1 MEIKCIG
8 AKLLINNLP
17 NKKKI
22 LIGTVLS
29 FTGNPFQYRLTDSV
43 NIAENTAVLID
54 GNKIKKI
61 GSPNQLVASAPDAEV
76 YNFQEKLLMSGFIDA
91 HAHYPQTPIIAS
103 WGKRLIDWLNT
114 YTFPEEEKYSNS
126 KYAENIA
133 ELYLNFLISNGTTS
147 VSTYC
152 TTHPESVDAIFS
164 TAQRRNMCVVAGKNA
179 MDRNAPKALLD
190 TPQSAYDESK
200 KLIHKWHRTGRLR
213 YAITPRF
220 SPTSSPEQLSMLGEL
235 WAEYP
240 DCLMQ
245 THLSEQVDEI
255 EWVKSLFP
263 NSRDYLDT
271 YEQFGLLGANAI
283 FGHAIHLK
291 KREIDRLKDVGAGV
305 VHCPTSNTFI
315 GSGLFDMEHLQKQK
329 IPVGLAT
336 DTGGGSSFSM
346 LRTMASCYEIAQ
358 LRNNALHPAQ
368 LLWLATMGSA
378 KALHLE
384 KEIGNL
390 KVGYIADVI
399 AIDLKSTDII
409 TQRAD
414 LANDIWEAIFPTLMM
429 GDDRAIAA
437 TFIAGNLVH
446 STKI

>member
-1 MEIKCIG
+1 MDRSQ
-8 AKLLINNLP
+8 LLINNLA

-29 FTGNPFQYRLTDSV
+29 FTGNPFHYRLTDSV

-114 YTFPEEEKYSNS
+114 YTFPEEEKYGNS

-220 SPTSSPEQLSMLGEL
+220 
-235 WAEYP
+235 
-240 DCLMQ
+240 
-245 THLSEQVDEI
+245 
-255 EWVKSLFP
+255 
-263 NSRDYLDT
+263 
-271 YEQFGLLGANAI
+271 
-283 FGHAIHLK
+283 
-291 KREIDRLKDVGAGV
+291 
-305 VHCPTSNTFI
+305 
-315 GSGLFDMEHLQKQK
+315 
-329 IPVGLAT
+329 
-336 DTGGGSSFSM
+336 
-346 LRTMASCYEIAQ
+346 
-358 LRNNALHPAQ
+358 
-368 LLWLATMGSA
+368 
-378 KALHLE
+378 
-384 KEIGNL
+384 
-390 KVGYIADVI
+390 
-399 AIDLKSTDII
+399 
-409 TQRAD
+409 
-414 LANDIWEAIFPTLMM
+414 
-429 GDDRAIAA
+429 
-437 TFIAGNLVH
+437 
-446 STKI
+446 

>member
-1 MEIKCIG
+1 M
-8 AKLLINNLP
+8 INNAA

-22 LIGTVLS
+22 LIGTILS
-29 FTGNPFQYRLTDSV
+29 FNENPFHYELTDSV
-43 NIAENTAVLID
+43 NIDENTAVLIA

-61 GSPNQLVASAPDAEV
+61 GSPNKLIADTPDAEV
-76 YNFQEKLLMSGFIDA
+76 YNFEEKLLMSGFIDA

-114 YTFPEEEKYSNS
+114 YTFPEEEKYSNL
-126 KYAENIA
+126 KYAEKVA

-164 TAQRRNMCVVAGKNA
+164 AAQKRNMCLVAGKNA

-220 SPTSSPEQLSMLGEL
+220 SPTSSPEQLSMLGKL
-235 WAEYP
+235 WTEYP

-263 NSRDYLDT
+263 NTRDYLDT

-315 GSGLFDMEHLQKQK
+315 GSGLFDMEHLQKQR
-329 IPVGLAT
+329 IPIGLAT

-346 LRTMASCYEIAQ
+346 FRTMASCYEIAQ

-378 KALHLE
+378 KTLHLE

-399 AIDLKSTDII
+399 AIDLKSTDVI

-414 LANDIWEAIFPTLMM
+414 LAMDIWEAIFPTIMM

-437 TFIAGNLVH
+437 TFMAGNLVH
-446 STKI
+446 SANM

>member
-1 MEIKCIG
+1 M
-8 AKLLINNLP
+8 INNAA

-22 LIGTVLS
+22 LIGTILS
-29 FTGNPFQYRLTDSV
+29 FNKNPFHYELTDSV
-43 NIAENTAVLID
+43 NIDENTAVLIA

-61 GSPNQLVASAPDAEV
+61 GSPNKLIADTPDAEV
-76 YNFQEKLLMSGFIDA
+76 YNFEEKLLMSGFIDA

-114 YTFPEEEKYSNS
+114 YTFPEEEKYGNL
-126 KYAENIA
+126 KYAEKVA

-164 TAQRRNMCVVAGKNA
+164 AAQKRNMCLVAGKNA

-220 SPTSSPEQLSMLGEL
+220 SPTSSPEQLSMLGKL
-235 WAEYP
+235 WTEYP

-263 NSRDYLDT
+263 NTRDYLDT

-315 GSGLFDMEHLQKQK
+315 GSGLFDMEHLQKQR
-329 IPVGLAT
+329 IPIGLAT

-346 LRTMASCYEIAQ
+346 FRTMASCYEIAQ

-378 KALHLE
+378 KTLHLE

-399 AIDLKSTDII
+399 AIDLKSTDVI

-414 LANDIWEAIFPTLMM
+414 LAMDIWEAIFPTIMM

-437 TFIAGNLVH
+437 TFMAGNLVH
-446 STKI
+446 SANM